1 MKTTNLFQKE
11 QDDFHYNACVGN
23 NGWIGIDTYIHGYQ
37 AATLVMLESVL
48 KSVNCREDVP
58 ENANYW
64 YVDTAIYPILF
75 SARHYIE
82 LYLKQKIYE
91 INQFKIK
98 KEIEDK
104 LIRTH
109 DINRLWHIFKN
120 IVDETSDSRM
130 NEFIIAIEPYIND
143 FSKIDL
149 TGETFRY
156 PYNQDYTKKHLEDM
170 SVIGLYNFYQ
180 KFNELSKHMTSFD
193 WLIDYLYDEYRA
205 CTYTK
210 HLHRE
215 DIERIAKMLPVYTDW
230 EKDEFR
236 KIKIDIKK
244 QFEIGSKELSQVICI
259 IKEHMEFKRY
269 LFPDIYE
276 LEISEDKLI
285 KFINNKFSID
295 DLELFTNEE
304 ISCIRTLVELG
315 TSISNGKYYSEYYK
329 KLYEK
334 YLDEIKNE
342 HYQRESNYGYG
353 IRNINRI
360 QKGLEKIGYS
370 FICK

>member
-1 MKTTNLFQKE
+1 MKTANLFQNE

-48 KSVNCREDVP
+48 KSVNCREDIP

-98 KEIEDK
+98 QEIEDK
-104 LIRTH
+104 LVRTH
-109 DINRLWHIFKN
+109 DINRLWGLFKN
-120 IVDETSDSRM
+120 IVDETHDPRM
-130 NEFIIAIEPYIND
+130 NEFIMAVEPYIND
-143 FSKIDL
+143 FSIIDL

-156 PYNQDYTKKHLEDM
+156 PYNQDYSQKHLEDR

-193 WLIDYLYDEYRA
+193 WLIDCLEDEYNSG
-205 CTYTK
+205 TYTK
-210 HLHRE
+210 HLNRE
-215 DIERIAKMLPVYTDW
+215 DIENIAKKLPVHTDW

-236 KIKIDIKK
+236 EIRIEIKN
-244 QFEIGSKELSQVICI
+244 QFKIGSKELSQVINI

-269 LFPDIYE
+269 VFPDVYE
-276 LEISEDKLI
+276 LEIGEDKLT
-285 KFINNKFSID
+285 KFINNQFSID
-295 DLELFTNEE
+295 NLELFTDEE

-360 QKGLEKIGYS
+360 RRGLKKIGYS